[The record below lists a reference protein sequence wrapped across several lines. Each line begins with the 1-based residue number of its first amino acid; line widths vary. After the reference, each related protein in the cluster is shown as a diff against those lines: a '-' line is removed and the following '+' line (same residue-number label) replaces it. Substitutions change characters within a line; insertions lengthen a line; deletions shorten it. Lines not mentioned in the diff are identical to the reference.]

1 MKVLRKFFKY
11 IKLFFNSTIL
21 LCKLR
26 HLKRVGKAIEQHQV
40 NAIKHAAKQCGPI
53 GIKFLQFLMLNDNF
67 MSKHVIGLFDDV
79 YEMCD
84 KHSWH
89 QTQELYE
96 NDFGHSIERDYGEK
110 CESIASGSI
119 GQVYKIYNTKLSKY
133 VAMKVKHPN
142 VDVHV
147 FDFVRTIR
155 LVTRF
160 VSLFMEIPFK
170 ILIHEY
176 MDNVQLQLDYKTEA
190 NNLVRLRDNFSNTPH
205 IIVPN
210 VYEVTKNFI
219 IMSFCDGVQ
228 FTDIKNVQFQR
239 KISIDVMLFMTASLL
254 IYDFIHCDFHKG
266 NWKVQYDTND
276 VDHEINYKIVIYDC
290 GLFSSIGNKHMV
302 RDVLSTFYDGEFDRM
317 VNLLSPDRINI
328 QPRQLEKRN
337 QVQKFAKET
346 MNSVI
351 VTSSDRFKIILSE
364 VIRVGL
370 EIDRNVLRSLQALAI
385 ASQILEIGVS
395 RITNIIY
402 GKHGPIIHGLV
413 MCTYHGM
420 TKYMDK
426 YPELYVYLS
435 EWIREDQ
442 AALLNYKQWMMEE
455 FGHDDEEVY
464 LDVIT
469 QAMGIKKPVHLA
481 T

>member
-1 MKVLRKFFKY
+1 MKILRKFFKC

-26 HLKRVGKAIEQHQV
+26 HLKNVGKNIELKQV
-40 NAIKHAAKQCGPI
+40 NAIKYAAKQCGPI

-84 KHSWH
+84 KHSWIH
-89 QTQELYE
+89 TCELYE
-96 NDFGHSIERDYGEK
+96 NDFGHSIERDYGDH

-119 GQVYKIYNTKLSKY
+119 GQVYKIYNTNLSKY

-147 FDFVRTIR
+147 HDFVRTIR
-155 LVTRF
+155 LVTRV

-190 NNLVRLRDNFSNTPH
+190 NNLVRLRENFMNTSH
-205 IIVPN
+205 IIVPH
-210 VYEVTKNFI
+210 VYEVTTNFI

-228 FTDIKNVQFQR
+228 FTDVKDVQFQR

-254 IYDFIHCDFHKG
+254 IHDFVHCDFHKG
-266 NWKVQYDTND
+266 NWKVEYDPHD
-276 VDHEINYKIVIYDC
+276 ADHNTNYKLVIYDC

-317 VNLLSPDRINI
+317 VSLISPDRINI
-328 QPRQLEKRN
+328 HPSQLEKRN
-337 QVQKFAKET
+337 QVQTFAKELMCST
-346 MNSVI
+346 T

-370 EIDRNVLRSLQALAI
+370 EIDKHVLRSLQALAI

-395 RITNIIY
+395 RITQIIY

-413 MCTYHGM
+413 MCTYCGI

-426 YPELYVYLS
+426 YPELHSYLS

-442 AALLNYKQWMMEE
+442 HASRNYQQWMMDE
-455 FGHDDEEVY
+455 FGHDDEDVY

-469 QAMGIKKPVHLA
+469 HAMGINKPVHML
-481 T
+481 